1 MKKRWKDLPQNQRRM
16 IIVGVV
22 LEGIVKLLALRDLK
36 RRPADEVRGPK
47 WLWGSVIAV
56 ANSAGLV
63 PAAYFLL
70 GRRRDH

>member
-1 MKKRWKDLPQNQRRM
+1 MAKKRWKDLSEGQRRL

-22 LEGIVKLLALRDLK
+22 LETVVKVVALRDLK

-47 WLWGSVIAV
+47 WLWGGVITV

-63 PAAYFLL
+63 PAAYLVF
-70 GRRRDH
+70 GRRRG